1 MNKEILLSVA
11 KYGVLGLAV
20 IIVIA
25 FLRNKLF
32 HVNTIPKELQITYL
46 PAEFKPN
53 IDEEEAFMILS
64 NPYRYANE
72 FEELVKSINLAL
84 LSHVANRMNLDEA
97 QRIEIAGEYS
107 KHHQYLKD
115 LYFEDFVNL
124 QKNKDAV
131 QDQWYANETKYMVEA
146 LNEVSSK
153 YTCFLISHVIS
164 TILEMPEGKL
174 LVKGKNV
181 QTPCGLALTEGLR
194 PMIKRLEDKAA
205 INDFSRSKSMLME
218 KSEQYISELATVK
231 ITERKGINKQLFTKI
246 FGFNISSTE
255 IEITALSI
263 MKVGFDLERKFNIEI
278 DATNKE
284 IIVQLPEPSILSHE
298 VSPRVDKLDIGIIK
312 GLDNTDLNENI
323 SKLRNAFTES
333 SYTEDVRLMAKEK
346 ATETLGNFISPIL
359 STLPSGFKVVLEF
372 DTTMSI
378 NMTSET
384 LDF

>member
-1 MNKEILLSVA
+1 MNKENLLSIA

-32 HVNTIPKELQITYL
+32 NVNTIPKELQITYL

-124 QKNKDAV
+124 QKNKNEV

-153 YTCFLISHVIS
+153 YTCFLVSHVIS

-181 QTPCGLALTEGLR
+181 QTPCGLALTEGLG
-194 PMIKRLEDKAA
+194 PMIQRLEDKAA
-205 INDFSRSKSMLME
+205 INDFSRSRSMLME

-278 DATNKE
+278 DATKKE

-323 SKLRNAFTES
+323 NKLRNAFTES

-359 STLPSGFKVVLEF
+359 STLPSGFKIVLEF
-372 DTTMSI
+372 DTAMSR

>member
-153 YTCFLISHVIS
+153 YTCFLVSHVIS

-372 DTTMSI
+372 DTAMSI

>member
-333 SYTEDVRLMAKEK
+333 SYTEDVRRMAKEK

-372 DTTMSI
+372 DTAMSI

>member
-372 DTTMSI
+372 DTAMSI

>member
-1 MNKEILLSVA
+1 MNKDNLLSIA
-11 KYGVLGLAV
+11 KYGVIGLAV

-72 FEELVKSINLAL
+72 FEDLVKSINLAL

-124 QKNKDAV
+124 QKNKNEV

-153 YTCFLISHVIS
+153 YTCFLVSHVIS

-194 PMIKRLEDKAA
+194 PMIQRLEDQAA
-205 INDFSRSKSMLME
+205 INDFSRSRSMLME

-278 DATNKE
+278 DAAKKE

-323 SKLRNAFTES
+323 GKLRNAFTES
-333 SYTEDVRLMAKEK
+333 SYTEDVKLMAKEK

-359 STLPSGFKVVLEF
+359 STLPSGFKIVLEF
-372 DTTMSI
+372 DTAMSR

>member
-46 PAEFKPN
+46 PAEFKSN

-153 YTCFLISHVIS
+153 YTCFLVSHVIS

-372 DTTMSI
+372 DTAMSI